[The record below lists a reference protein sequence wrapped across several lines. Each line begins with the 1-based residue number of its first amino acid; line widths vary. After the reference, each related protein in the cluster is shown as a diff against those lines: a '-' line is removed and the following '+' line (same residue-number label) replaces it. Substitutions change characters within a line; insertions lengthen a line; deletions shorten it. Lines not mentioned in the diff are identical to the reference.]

1 MIDRG
6 GSSWFSEPESEG
18 QGSFEPLIEALMTA
32 IVALTAQHR
41 ALRARLAV
49 QDAVQRGL
57 VERVAQLHAR
67 LAEVEAR

>member
-49 QDAVQRGL
+49 QRGL